1 MLVGF
6 DRKRSVQF
14 AHRKVSV
21 MRHRVAG
28 RRLGRSSGHRQALRR
43 NLITELFRHERI
55 KTTEAKAKA
64 IRPDAE
70 KLITLAKRGLQDDS
84 YTLHARRQAMAALND
99 RTIANKLFDELA
111 PRYEERKGGYTRLYK
126 LGRRQGDGA
135 PLVVLELVE

>member
-1 MLVGF
+1 
-6 DRKRSVQF
+6 
-14 AHRKVSV
+14 

-28 RRLGRSSGHRQALRR
+28 HRLGRSSGHRRALRR
-43 NLITELFRHERI
+43 NLMTELFRHERI

-64 IRPDAE
+64 IRSGVE

-84 YTLHARRQAMAALND
+84 YTLHARRQAVAALND
-99 RTIANKLFDELA
+99 PTIARKLFDELA
-111 PRYEERKGGYTRLYK
+111 PRYEEREGGYTRLYK

>member
-1 MLVGF
+1 
-6 DRKRSVQF
+6 
-14 AHRKVSV
+14 

-28 RRLGRSSGHRQALRR
+28 RRLGRSSDHRRALRR

-55 KTTEAKAKA
+55 KTTQAKAKA
-64 IRPDAE
+64 IRSGAE

-84 YTLHARRQAMAALND
+84 YTLHARRQAVAALND
-99 RTIANKLFDELA
+99 PAIAEKLFDELA
-111 PRYEERKGGYTRLYK
+111 PRYEEREGGYTRLYK

>member
-1 MLVGF
+1 
-6 DRKRSVQF
+6 
-14 AHRKVSV
+14 

-28 RRLGRSSGHRQALRR
+28 RRLGRSSGHRRALRR

-64 IRPDAE
+64 IRSDTE

-84 YTLHARRQAMAALND
+84 YTLHARRQAVAALND
-99 RTIANKLFDELA
+99 PAIAKKLFDELA
-111 PRYEERKGGYTRLYK
+111 PRYEEREGGYTRLYK

-135 PLVVLELVE
+135 QLVVLELVE